1 MTGISKLKLIH
12 RNKDVIT
19 NSKDM
24 EKLHTI
30 KNFPIL
36 MNCVNNGIDD
46 DIFTDL
52 IWEINKKSG
61 VIQLKTLIPLEILYK
76 EQHSGTTG
84 KLWLKHHK
92 EFSEF
97 IYKYDPKSVLEIGG
111 GHGILSTNYK
121 EKIEIPWTIVEP
133 SPNPVEGCTATFIKS
148 LFDENFTCNLDFDT
162 IIHSHVFEHIY
173 EPIVFVKHLSKMLC
187 DGKKLIFSL
196 PNLTEMLKRKQ
207 TNCINFEHTVFLTE
221 TYVDYLL
228 NKFKFK
234 IVEKKYFENSHSIFY
249 STVKDETIKPTKL
262 NTNLYIENK
271 KIYNE
276 YVKYHKILIKDLND
290 KMEITENPIYLFGA
304 HIFSQ
309 YLINNGLEMSKICG
323 ILDNDINKQGKRLYG
338 TNLKVMST
346 NELKNIK
353 TPIVILKTGFYN
365 DEIKEDIVNNI
376 NKNTIFL

>member
-1 MTGISKLKLIH
+1 
-12 RNKDVIT
+12 
-19 NSKDM
+19 
-24 EKLHTI
+24 
-30 KNFPIL
+30 
-36 MNCVNNGIDD
+36 
-46 DIFTDL
+46 
-52 IWEINKKSG
+52 
-61 VIQLKTLIPLEILYK
+61 
-76 EQHSGTTG
+76 
-84 KLWLKHHK
+84 
-92 EFSEF
+92 
-97 IYKYDPKSVLEIGG
+97 
-111 GHGILSTNYK
+111 
-121 EKIEIPWTIVEP
+121 
-133 SPNPVEGCTATFIKS
+133 
-148 LFDENFTCNLDFDT
+148 
-162 IIHSHVFEHIY
+162 
-173 EPIVFVKHLSKMLC
+173 
-187 DGKKLIFSL
+187 
-196 PNLTEMLKRKQ
+196 MLKRKQ

-276 YVKYHKILIKDLND
+276 YVEYHKILIKDLND